1 MKDAFKKQGGG
12 GGGSGGGGG
21 GGDNSDGLVMI
32 IAVITGTAAAG
43 FYVFRNLGNSK
54 VSALKTHG
62 FNIHLIQNIISFKKK
77 QKKQTKEISWQEFQ
91 SHVLESG
98 QVERLI
104 VSNKKIAKVVMR
116 APVAKDN
123 ENAVTER
130 S

>member
-12 GGGSGGGGG
+12 GGGSGGG

-54 VSALKTHG
+54 VSASKTHG
-62 FNIHLIQNIISFKKK
+62 FNIHLIQNIISFKKN
-77 QKKQTKEISWQEFQ
+77 KKKTKEISWQEFQ